1 MAEPNREFI
10 QRQEEALAQMRRM
23 QRAAQKGSNSMPP
36 SPAFLKVGEGSAKPY
51 DTPKMPVSEE
61 KTCENKSDGGIKGFA
76 EGILSGGGEF
86 LDSFLDKIG
95 ADPDILLIIGLLL
108 ILGAEKSDKLLL
120 LALLYILI

>member
-23 QRAAQKGSNSMPP
+23 QKAAQKGNNTMPP
-36 SPAFLKVGEGSAKPY
+36 SPAFLKVGEGSKPY
-51 DTPKMPVSEE
+51 DTPKPPISEE
-61 KTCENKSDGGIKGFA
+61 KTYENKSGGGIKGLA

-86 LDSFLDKIG
+86 LDSFLGKIG

-108 ILGAEKSDKLLL
+108 ILESEKSDKLLL